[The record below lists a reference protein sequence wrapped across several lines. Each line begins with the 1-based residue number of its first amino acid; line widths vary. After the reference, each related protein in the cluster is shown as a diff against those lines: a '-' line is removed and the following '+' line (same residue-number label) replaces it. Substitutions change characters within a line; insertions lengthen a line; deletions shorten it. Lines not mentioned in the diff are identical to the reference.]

1 MFNKLKLYINNPANS
16 RLFLWAALAGIALR
30 LIISLKGNNWDL
42 GSYEIVSSL
51 VLKGKNVYAHT
62 ERYNYGP
69 IWCYILALLR
79 LPGFGFPFFLSLF
92 LSLVDVSIAYLF
104 YRRGNFTA
112 SLFFIFSPASIII
125 SGFHRQFDNL
135 AILLVFSAVFYAE
148 RKLSKSGGE
157 NLSVNETLVF
167 SVILG
172 ISIITK
178 HIFAFFPLWQFF
190 RIKGTRQKLIVLFIP
205 AAMFLISF
213 LPFLP
218 EGFEGIKQ
226 NVFLYS
232 SKDNAPLYYAFF
244 NRLADLVL
252 PQLHLS
258 ARQLPKLL
266 FFAAIIIS
274 GYLLRKRSL
283 FEGFAF
289 YTICIVLF
297 SSAVACQY
305 LVIPVLFTAVYPNFF
320 SILYNITVFVYFTIS
335 FEELDLGQY
344 VTSGFWLKIIE
355 EINFKN
361 SYILFALILLYD
373 FIYVLFGKKIKELF
387 STNKKI
393 SGV

>member
-1 MFNKLKLYINNPANS
+1 
-16 RLFLWAALAGIALR
+16 
-30 LIISLKGNNWDL
+30 
-42 GSYEIVSSL
+42 V
-51 VLKGKNVYAHT
+51 
-62 ERYNYGP
+62 
-69 IWCYILALLR
+69 
-79 LPGFGFPFFLSLF
+79 
-92 LSLVDVSIAYLF
+92 
-104 YRRGNFTA
+104 
-112 SLFFIFSPASIII
+112 SIII

-148 RKLSKSGGE
+148 RKLSKSGVE
-157 NLSVNETLVF
+157 NLSINETLVF

-190 RIKGTRQKLIVLFIP
+190 RIKGTRQKLIVLIVP

-252 PQLHLS
+252 PPLHLS

-274 GYLLRKRSL
+274 GYLFRKRSL
-283 FEGFAF
+283 FEGFVF

-320 SILYNITVFVYFTIS
+320 SILYNITVFIYFTIS